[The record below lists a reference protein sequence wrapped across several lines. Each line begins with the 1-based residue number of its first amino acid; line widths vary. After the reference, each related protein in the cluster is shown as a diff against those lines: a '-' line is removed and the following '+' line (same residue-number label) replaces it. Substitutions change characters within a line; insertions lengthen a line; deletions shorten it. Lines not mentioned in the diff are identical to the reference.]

1 MPLRLAH
8 RGPYAA
14 AGIFDHLAAR
24 ALTGVEEMAGEPG
37 DRTYR
42 RTLDLPN
49 GTGIAEVGE
58 RTGDG
63 WLECRLHLGDL
74 RDLTTAI
81 QRMRRLFDLDADP
94 DAVAERLGADPALAP
109 LVARS
114 PGCAPPAPPT
124 STNSPSGRSSASRS
138 PWPRAAGSAARWS
151 RPTDR
156 CSRSPAAP

>member
-1 MPLRLAH
+1 MRQFNDTVREIYALTPGELRTARPGGSSRHGSVGTADGGGGVPLRLAH

-74 RDLTTAI
+74 RDLTTAT

-109 LVARS
+109 LVA
-114 PGCAPPAPPT
+114 
-124 STNSPSGRSSASRS
+124 
-138 PWPRAAGSAARWS
+138 
-151 RPTDR
+151 
-156 CSRSPAAP
+156 